1 MNPAA
6 VAIIAT
12 LDTKEAEAAF
22 LRAELR
28 SHGYAVRVLDVGLRS
43 AGVSR
48 EVGVSGGA
56 DVSGE
61 AVARA
66 AGSDLVTLRD
76 RARRDEAMEAMGVG
90 AARILERW
98 HAHGELAGVL
108 GIGGNQ
114 GTAIAAGAMRGLP
127 FGVPKVIVST
137 VASGNVRGFVGDSDI
152 TLMFSVGDLLGG
164 PNPVTAKVLH
174 RAAAAVAG
182 MASAPPAMEETSPT
196 APLVAV
202 TAFGNTHAGVTAA
215 LERLGDA
222 GVRTVPFHASGA
234 SGSAME
240 RLIDE
245 ELFDG
250 VLDLTTHE
258 LLAEL
263 YPADVYAPVRPGRLT
278 AAGRNGLP
286 QVIAP
291 GGLDYHCFA
300 APDTI
305 PKAFRDRAIH
315 HHNPNNTNVRATSG
329 ELHVAARA
337 MAERLNAASGPVSVL
352 VPLRGWSEVGSSPGV
367 LYDPSA
373 DAAFVRQLRDS
384 LSAHVLLRELDNTI
398 NDRIFAITAADTLLD
413 FLNVSQ
419 PLHVP
424 EQQEILHS
432 RNR

>member
-12 LDTKEAEAAF
+12 LDTKDAEAAF
-22 LRAELR
+22 LGAELR
-28 SHGYAVRVLDVGLRS
+28 SHGYAPRVLDVGLRS
-43 AGVSR
+43 AGVSG
-48 EVGVSGGA
+48 EA

-61 AVARA
+61 AVAKA
-66 AGSDLVTLRD
+66 AGSDLLTLRD
-76 RARRDEAMEAMGVG
+76 WARRDEAMEAMGVG
-90 AARILERW
+90 AARILDRW
-98 HAHGELAGVL
+98 HARGELAGVL

-137 VASGNVRGFVGDSDI
+137 VASGNVRGFIGDSDI
-152 TLMFSVGDLLGG
+152 TLMFSIGDLLGG
-164 PNPVTAKVLH
+164 PNPVTAAVLH

-182 MASAPPAMEETSPT
+182 MASAPPAMEETSS
-196 APLVAV
+196 AGPLVAV
-202 TAFGNTHAGVTAA
+202 TAFGNTHTGVTAA
-215 LERLGDA
+215 IERLGDA

-245 ELFDG
+245 GLFDG

-300 APDTI
+300 AADTI
-305 PKAFRDRAIH
+305 PENLRDRAIH
-315 HHNPNNTNVRATSG
+315 HHNPNNTNVRAAPA
-329 ELHVAARA
+329 ELQAVAHA
-337 MAERLNAASGPVSVL
+337 MAQRLNAATGPAAVL
-352 VPLRGWSEVGSSPGV
+352 VPLRGWSEVGSSNGV
-367 LYDPSA
+367 LHDPAA
-373 DAAFVRQLRDS
+373 DTAFITRLRDS
-384 LSAHVLLRELDNTI
+384 LSAHVSLRELDNTI

-424 EQQEILHS
+424 EQQEVLHS